1 MPATR
6 NDKFGFSTEEL
17 SARDKIA
24 EFVDEFGIARVTE
37 MVSDIALDDARKAKR
52 DGDDE
57 AKNGHAAVARTLE
70 VVAQGIDKVVPV

>member
-1 MPATR
+1 
-6 NDKFGFSTEEL
+6 
-17 SARDKIA
+17 
-24 EFVDEFGIARVTE
+24 